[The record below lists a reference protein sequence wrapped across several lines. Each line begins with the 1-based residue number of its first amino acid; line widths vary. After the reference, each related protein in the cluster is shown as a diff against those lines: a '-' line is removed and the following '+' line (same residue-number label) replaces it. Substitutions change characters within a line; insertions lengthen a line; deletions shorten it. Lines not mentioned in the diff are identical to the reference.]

1 MFLLEN
7 LQSRQC
13 IVQIQTHNLWRR
25 GHISVQHQ
33 APDEQ
38 RLCQRALDTAM
49 AAFVPTA
56 LCAQTWS
63 QSTTLITTSM
73 QIKVS
78 TDMNRL

>member
-1 MFLLEN
+1 MEERSYICAVL
-7 LQSRQC
+7 
-13 IVQIQTHNLWRR
+13 I
-25 GHISVQHQ
+25 QHQ
-33 APDEQ
+33 APHEQ

-49 AAFVPTA
+49 AAFVLTAFVLTA